1 MASQANND
9 SDGPAFR
16 NKPLQPI
23 DQLASQLAQQTDK
36 LHGKPK
42 SDKKAPAGGYDST
55 PIPKAP
61 PGYTIK
67 ITFHKA
73 ENLPF
78 ADFGTFSSDP
88 YILAALK
95 IDLPKRHKQDP
106 ELRLRTPTIHRNT
119 NPEWEVD
126 WVVANVPAS
135 GFFLKCRLYDED
147 PNDHDDRLGN
157 AHVVVNSIDDNW
169 KGFSHEKFSLKK
181 RMASKRAYTFRG
193 CAALLSKRVKMSGD
207 LIVSVQNL
215 GRTKDDNGGRA
226 YTIAPLPWSQHY
238 SPLIGRLAGT
248 KESEQGKDGKET
260 LRYNF
265 QSIQMQLAGPVP
277 ADLYH
282 RYVEFKPF
290 VQGMFQSKSL
300 RGRLL
305 NRALHHQ
312 HARVYNFDKST
323 KYGVFQEPCIDLT
336 KKFLEFVHYDQGGRI
351 FTYVLT
357 LDAQFRFTETGK
369 EFGIDL
375 LSKHTMHSDVSIYI
389 AFSGEFFIRKL
400 KHPQAHREHSGP
412 DPLQHALPP
421 SDDPGAEAEQKDKNE
436 DKNEPQEKNS
446 GSSPDRSHND
456 VSHQNRPGIAV
467 QGKRSSSQSI
477 PIQSSTGSLPS
488 PSSSPSTDPS
498 HYELIIDNDSGT
510 YRPNAEK
517 LDMLR
522 KYLIHAFPG
531 LKVHTLD
538 CQGDE
543 AKMKK
548 LKDEQRQRK
557 KEAGKQITYMQ
568 NSSLSSIS
576 SSDEEELDA
585 RARGEEGREHRY
597 KREMHKYMGHGQ
609 DDFHY
614 DATKDGPGDVPGS
627 GDSANVTNKEPT
639 EKEEKHDQL
648 NNGPSPV
655 SQVDDNVNKGTKAT

>member
-1 MASQANND
+1 M
-9 SDGPAFR
+9 
-16 NKPLQPI
+16 L
-23 DQLASQLAQQTDK
+23 
-36 LHGKPK
+36 
-42 SDKKAPAGGYDST
+42 
-55 PIPKAP
+55 
-61 PGYTIK
+61 
-67 ITFHKA
+67 
-73 ENLPF
+73 
-78 ADFGTFSSDP
+78 SS
-88 YILAALK
+88 
-95 IDLPKRHKQDP
+95 
-106 ELRLRTPTIHRNT
+106 
-119 NPEWEVD
+119 
-126 WVVANVPAS
+126 
-135 GFFLKCRLYDED
+135 
-147 PNDHDDRLGN
+147 
-157 AHVVVNSIDDNW
+157 
-169 KGFSHEKFSLKK
+169 
-181 RMASKRAYTFRG
+181 
-193 CAALLSKRVKMSGD
+193 
-207 LIVSVQNL
+207 
-215 GRTKDDNGGRA
+215 
-226 YTIAPLPWSQHY
+226 
-238 SPLIGRLAGT
+238 
-248 KESEQGKDGKET
+248 
-260 LRYNF
+260 F

-323 KYGVFQEPCIDLT
+323 KYGVFQEPCTDLT
-336 KKFLEFVHYDQGGRI
+336 KKFLDFVHYDQGGRI

-400 KHPQAHREHSGP
+400 KHPQAHRENSGP
-412 DPLQHALPP
+412 DPLKHALPP
-421 SDDPGAEAEQKDKNE
+421 SADPGAEAEAEEKAKDNDEEKSE
-436 DKNEPQEKNS
+436 RKEKNS
-446 GSSPDRSHND
+446 DKSY
-456 VSHQNRPGIAV
+456 QNRPGPTV
-467 QGKRSSSQSI
+467 PGKSSSSQSI
-477 PIQSSTGSLPS
+477 PIQSSTASPRS
-488 PSSSPSTDPS
+488 PSSQPSTDPS

-517 LDMLR
+517 LGMLR
-522 KYLIHAFPG
+522 EYLMHALPG

-576 SSDEEELDA
+576 SSDEDELDA
-585 RARGEEGREHRY
+585 RARGEDGHEHRY
-597 KREMHKYMGHGQ
+597 KREMHKYMGHGK

-614 DATKDGPGDVPGS
+614 DPKTDGPGGVDGS
-627 GDSANVTNKEPT
+627 GSANAVNHELGEKDAHAPINEPP
-639 EKEEKHDQL
+639 QL
-648 NNGPSPV
+648 SKPDE
-655 SQVDDNVNKGTKAT
+655 DDSIKPR